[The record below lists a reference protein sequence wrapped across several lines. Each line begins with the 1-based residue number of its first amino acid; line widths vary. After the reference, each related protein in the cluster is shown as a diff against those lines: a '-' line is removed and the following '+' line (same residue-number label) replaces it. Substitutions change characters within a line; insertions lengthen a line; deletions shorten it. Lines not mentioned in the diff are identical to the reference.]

1 MYESWSRRAYRLS
14 PRPPS
19 EANPTLADG
28 ADQWLNILQS
38 IQLPFALLPVLHFT
52 SSPKL
57 MGKFANNLGLQCVT
71 WGLALLLIIINVY
84 FVIDFISDPS
94 NPLPTVPWQKTLFF
108 VVIGVTG
115 VAYIGF
121 IAYLVSWDVRD
132 WVWQWRVYCKGR
144 SCRAGAKDCCRNDGG
159 VVEGTDLD
167 DPLLLDETGGR

>member
-1 MYESWSRRAYRLS
+1 M
-14 PRPPS
+14 
-19 EANPTLADG
+19 
-28 ADQWLNILQS
+28 
-38 IQLPFALLPVLHFT
+38 LHFT

-144 SCRAGAKDCCRNDGG
+144 SCRAGAKDCWRNHGG
-159 VVEGTDLD
+159 ETGDTLD
-167 DPLLLDETGGR
+167 EPLMPDETGGR